1 MEFRTSYAPTVE
13 ELRELAPYAVLD
25 ATGGVPAVPASI
37 VGTDSPMVC
46 TASDVISGKIAPV
59 EESIVVVGSGM
70 TGLETAELLS
80 QREKDNAVLVL
91 EAAPRLAPGV
101 LGSNRNAIT
110 AVLEPNNVMLLVNR
124 TLTRIGE
131 DRIWFVDSQT
141 GEEYVYPCDRVVL
154 ALGTKPANPYG
165 EELNAVCDKVVSIG
179 DRVHGGQIWDATRTG
194 YRAALEL

>member
-1 MEFRTSYAPTVE
+1 
-13 ELRELAPYAVLD
+13 
-25 ATGGVPAVPASI
+25 ATGGVPAIPASLE
-37 VGTDSPMVC
+37 GTDSPMVC
-46 TASDVISGKIAPV
+46 TPPEIISGKICPV

-124 TLTRIGE
+124 TLTKIGT
-131 DRIWFVDSQT
+131 DRIWFADSQT

-154 ALGTKPANPYG
+154 ALGTKPADPYG
-165 EELNAVCDKVVSIG
+165 EELKTVCDKVISMG
-179 DRVHGGQIWDATRTG
+179 DRTHGGQIWDAIHTG
-194 YRAALEL
+194 YHGARNL